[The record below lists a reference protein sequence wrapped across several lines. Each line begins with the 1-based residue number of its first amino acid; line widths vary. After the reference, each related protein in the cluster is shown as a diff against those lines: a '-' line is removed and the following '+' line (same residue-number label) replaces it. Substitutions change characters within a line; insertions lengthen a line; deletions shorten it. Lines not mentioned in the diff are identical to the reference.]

1 MLPAF
6 SIARP
11 GTLAGALELI
21 DDDRIPYWGGTELLL
36 AMEMGLLRPDVLV
49 DLKGVAELTGIALD
63 GDELV
68 LGAGS
73 THAEVARSEVV
84 REHAALLATASAKI
98 GNARIRAQGTVG
110 GNLCFGE
117 PRSDV
122 ATVLMALGGRVRLA
136 TGAGERTVP
145 VDEFVLGPYW
155 TAREPHEVMVDVRIP
170 LPTPEVGV
178 YLKFQ
183 PSERPTVSIA
193 AVRRGNGARVVIG
206 SVAEVPLVV
215 EVADLA
221 DVDVPAIV
229 SGVEPVE
236 DLTGAADY
244 KLHVTEV
251 YVRRALEGLRG

>member
-68 LGAGS
+68 IGAGS

-98 GNARIRAQGTVG
+98 GNARIRAQGTVA
-110 GNLCFGE
+110 
-117 PRSDV
+117 SSAV
-122 ATVLMALGGRVRLA
+122 ISTVGSCGPPVPSVRLLVSCA
-136 TGAGERTVP
+136 TQTNRPPDWSAPKARS
-145 VDEFVLGPYW
+145 
-155 TAREPHEVMVDVRIP
+155 TA
-170 LPTPEVGV
+170 
-178 YLKFQ
+178 
-183 PSERPTVSIA
+183 S
-193 AVRRGNGARVVIG
+193 RRSASTSWR
-206 SVAEVPLVV
+206 
-215 EVADLA
+215 
-221 DVDVPAIV
+221 
-229 SGVEPVE
+229 
-236 DLTGAADY
+236 
-244 KLHVTEV
+244 
-251 YVRRALEGLRG
+251 